1 MSLYVSLIRRKKK
14 IVAFMMVLA
23 LCVSSVVYTSYA
35 ETSVTNSNDPSSA
48 LEADEN
54 DDLNLSMSEKQQ
66 NALSMLNYLTV
77 LSQEINA
84 SSNSKLYLDHA
95 YSDIVNNINPNAIDA
110 DSLSQI
116 KSLLNT
122 IYAYQSIET
131 KRERLQYI
139 YEQNQADA
147 VQKAI
152 PNPLSVLNV
161 VHAGNP
167 AKSLLSIV
175 YLATDSVNSYK
186 SYLSEVERDFIE
198 DGWQLDDSAANNL
211 HESRK
216 DAFSYMVEMC
226 QKYDLDGKLALNEKS
241 VEDFVQWENENNE
254 ARKIASLED
263 NQSTYKAYGK
273 YWLVLAKAYYD
284 KEEYK
289 KCLDAISKYEKMH
302 INTFR
307 KDHDFA
313 KAMVVALA
321 AADVCYKDNKYVTEA
336 EKYLSI
342 MLENAEQDD
351 WMLRYSAAQTYMD
364 LYSRTKQVK
373 YLQKAYDIAKSNVNY
388 LIDTQQTKNN
398 EYLKEVEEKD
408 VPKNATKEQ
417 KKEIKQYN
425 KMVKEERKTALP
437 PVYQPLVL
445 NCDLLF
451 GLADQLKIKDKEKA
465 NIDDMLHSGDTPLF
479 LVKPLNDLYRFSAD
493 ENSTPLLLEFDGE
506 TLSVPAV
513 LLSQGATIK
522 ATVAEDGNNQVYS
535 DWQLKKV
542 DRDKDNDINSYIA
555 EYKSKQI
562 KNQKYSENSSV
573 TVEIIPPEGGKYET
587 LKYEFDAV
595 KGKKLVVLKDM
606 DFVLK

>member
-1 MSLYVSLIRRKKK
+1 MALI
-14 IVAFMMVLA
+14 
-23 LCVSSVVYTSYA
+23 LCFSSTVYTAYG
-35 ETSVTNSNDPSSA
+35 ETSVTNSNDPSIIDSA
-48 LEADEN
+48 FET
-54 DDLNLSMSEKQQ
+54 DDKDALNLSMSEKQQ

-84 SSNSKLYLDHA
+84 SSNSRLYLDHA

-110 DSLSQI
+110 DSLYQI

-122 IYAYQSIET
+122 IYAYQSIEI

-161 VHAGNP
+161 VHAENP

-186 SYLSEVERDFIE
+186 SYLSDIERDYIE

-226 QKYDLDGKLALNEKS
+226 QKYELDGKLALNEKS
-241 VEDFVQWENENNE
+241 VEDFVQWENGNNE
-254 ARKIASLED
+254 ARKIASLEE
-263 NQSTYKAYGK
+263 NQSIYKAYGK

-284 KEEYK
+284 KSEYA

-313 KAMVVALA
+313 KSMVIALA
-321 AADVCYKDNKYVTEA
+321 AADECYKDNKYVTEA

-342 MLENAEQDD
+342 LLENAEQDD
-351 WMLRYSAAQTYMD
+351 WMLRYTAAQTYMD
-364 LYSRTKQVK
+364 LYSRNKQTK

-398 EYLKEVEEKD
+398 EYLKDIEEKEA
-408 VPKNATKEQ
+408 PKNATKDQ
-417 KKEIKQYN
+417 KKEIKRYN
-425 KMVKEERKTALP
+425 KMIKEERKTALP
-437 PVYQPLVL
+437 PIYQPLVL

-451 GLADQLKIKDKEKA
+451 GLADQLKIKDKEKT

-479 LVKPLNDLYRFSAD
+479 LVKPLDDLYRFSED
-493 ENSTPLLLEFDGE
+493 VDSTPYLVEFDGE

-513 LLSQGATIK
+513 LLAQGATIK
-522 ATVAEDGNNQVYS
+522 VTVTDSGSNQVYS
-535 DWQLKKV
+535 DWLLKEV
-542 DRDKDNDINSYIA
+542 DRDKAEDVNSYIA

-562 KNQKYSENSSV
+562 KKQKYSENSSV
-573 TVEIIPPEGGKYET
+573 DVEIIPPEGCNYEPI
-587 LKYEFDAV
+587 KYEFDAV
-595 KGKKLVVLKDM
+595 KGKKLVVLKDI
-606 DFVLK
+606 DFVLKK